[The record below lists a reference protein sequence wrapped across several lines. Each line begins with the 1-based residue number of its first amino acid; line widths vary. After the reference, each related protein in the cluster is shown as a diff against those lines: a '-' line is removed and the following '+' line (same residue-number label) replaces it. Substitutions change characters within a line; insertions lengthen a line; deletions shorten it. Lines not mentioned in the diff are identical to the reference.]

1 MVREYLGHIGG
12 VVLGVVI
19 AIFIGYG
26 PLPFVPIDRLIRDVL
41 KTLITAQ
48 VSLLAII
55 FSVVFI
61 VTQIVS
67 TRYSTGYI
75 ELFSKSSAIKQTFYI
90 SMVSITLN
98 ILFLTTLDIYRPNT
112 KLAVFILLLEASL
125 VFFWGIYKYI
135 TIIFTNSTPTTLLKQ
150 YSGSL
155 SSTEYVVSSISAAK
169 TGTTSDHPLQVV
181 YDTSRNA
188 IDEEEIGVA
197 EVGESVLSDVSNEM
211 VDEIVCTGKT
221 DDIVVPQGYDDD
233 YANTVEGERIG
244 LLFSPVLDRYFPE
257 IAQRAANVNEP
268 TLVRST
274 MEDMSELGSK
284 GVECGVPNLANLSA
298 LLIHQRVIRTTPDP
312 TNKNDAYS
320 ELLYTAVSGVLDI
333 YEKSLEEDGL
343 DTFLDQSHMVYEGM
357 RIVDGKIDPEN
368 IHQNSSII
376 EFVERQA
383 EWYQTFIKK
392 HHDYFE
398 SGDFSEDDLLG
409 KKSDDIIPSWDPEL
423 HDDHR
428 VSVLINIRL
437 NLMAITA
444 EHTKSLEQ
452 SESPGL
458 ISTSI
463 DEAWRKIVAV
473 ALSNPPRASAVL
485 IVQRYLEVAIYR
497 AEEYESHAVTL
508 ILHLA
513 NAQGE
518 QIKIIEESFDNIQQ
532 NPDSMQFVEYYGF
545 RGLSRSLIWT
555 PYEFADH
562 SDDYLET
569 SLKLR
574 TMFKKHVIKKQLQR
588 GYSAATQ
595 LKQQL
600 SI

>member
-1 MVREYLGHIGG
+1 MMREHLRLVGG
-12 VVLGVVI
+12 VLLGVAI
-19 AIFIGYG
+19 AVFIGYG
-26 PLPFVPIDRLIRDVL
+26 PLPFVPVDRLIRDVL

-75 ELFSKSSAIKQTFYI
+75 ELFSKSPAIKHTFYI

-98 ILFLTTLDIYRPNT
+98 ILFLTTLDIYKQST
-112 KLAVFILLLEASL
+112 KLAAFILLLEISL

-135 TIIFTNSTPTTLLKQ
+135 TIVFTQSTPTRLLKQ
-150 YSGSL
+150 YGDRL
-155 SSTEYVVSSISAAK
+155 SPMDYIENSISAAR
-169 TGTTSDHPLQVV
+169 TETTSDHPLQVV

-197 EVGESVLSDVSNEM
+197 EVGESVLSDVSNEI
-211 VDEIVCTGKT
+211 VDEIVCTGGI
-221 DDIVVPQGYDDD
+221 DDIAIPQDYDDD
-233 YANTVEGERIG
+233 FANTEEGERIG
-244 LLFSPVLDRYFPE
+244 LLFSPVLDRYFPG
-257 IAQRAANVNEP
+257 IATRAADVDEP
-268 TLVRST
+268 TLVRNT

-284 GVECGVPNLANLSA
+284 GIECGAPNLANLSA
-298 LLIHQRVIRTTPDP
+298 LLIHQRVIRPAPDP

-320 ELLYTAVSGVLDI
+320 ELLYTGVSGVLDI
-333 YEKSLEEDGL
+333 FEESLEEDEL

-357 RIVDGKIDPEN
+357 RLVDGKIDPEN
-368 IHQNSSII
+368 IHQNSSIM
-376 EFVERQA
+376 EFAERQEEWYRTFVE
-383 EWYQTFIKK
+383 K

-398 SGDFSEDDLLG
+398 NRDFSEDDLLG
-409 KKSDDIIPSWDPEL
+409 KKSDDITPSWDPEL
-423 HDDHR
+423 YNDSR

-458 ISTSI
+458 ISVSL
-463 DEAWRKIVAV
+463 DEAWRKIVGV
-473 ALSNPPRASAVL
+473 ALSNPPRSSAVL
-485 IVQRYLEVAIYR
+485 LVQRYLEIAIYR
-497 AEEYESHAVTL
+497 AEEYEGHAVTL

-518 QIKIIEESFDNIQQ
+518 QIEIIEEAFDNILQ
-532 NPDSMQFVEYYGF
+532 NPDPMQFVEYYGF
-545 RGLSRSLIWT
+545 RGLPRSLIWT

-562 SDDYLET
+562 SDDYLKA
-569 SLKLR
+569 SLELR
-574 TMFKKHVIKKQLQR
+574 TMFKKHVIKKQLHR
-588 GYSAATQ
+588 ANSAATQ

-600 SI
+600 SM